1 MGRCGLDDA
10 GWREVLERAPRV
22 TAAEL
27 PGAAG
32 DMAVEVVR
40 LVRHGH
46 DAGALVA
53 EWCAALAAGVR
64 PLVEPDA
71 AALGEGLA
79 ALVARVKGPEDLPAA
94 VAWVDEFTARFG
106 ERR

>member
-22 TAAEL
+22 TAVEL

-40 LVRHGH
+40 LVRRGH
-46 DAGALVA
+46 DAGARWWPSGA
-53 EWCAALAAGVR
+53 RAGGGVR

-71 AALGEGLA
+71 AALGRASRPSSRGS
-79 ALVARVKGPEDLPAA
+79 KG
-94 VAWVDEFTARFG
+94 
-106 ERR
+106 RRISPRRWRGWTSSRRGSGRRR